1 VSDRTTWS
9 MRGFS
14 AATALLFVAITLL
27 PVGYALIRSL
37 WGAGG
42 FSLDAYRIVLNEG
55 RQWTLLLNSL
65 GIAFGTTLVATVL
78 GVLVGFSI
86 EYIRVPARRA
96 LSYCVA
102 VPFLVPPYISA
113 VAWIDLLGENGILTV
128 FLRKMPGIGALFPK
142 LYSIPGVILVLA
154 LTHYPIVV
162 LTTVLAIRRL
172 DRRFEEAAQLVSKKA
187 RVLRSITLPL
197 LAPGILSGALFVFI
211 LALVSFSVPSLLQVD
226 VYPVE
231 IYSRFSAFYD
241 FRGATAQALPLVLT
255 GAVVLSCWAL
265 YIRPR
270 QAWLSGAR
278 RLKTL
283 SHTGSIVRTVSAIC
297 CWSLVALSAALP
309 IAVLI
314 RRSLPLT
321 SYVEAWLTAREE
333 IATSILVATGSATLL
348 ATLGFSIAYLT
359 RRRSRGGGIYALSVL
374 PFLLSGPVIGIGLI
388 LLWNHH
394 GMRALVYD
402 SLIVMVFA
410 CTGRFL
416 FFAHQGTGAAMRDM
430 HASLEEAASVAGVP
444 WWRQVTGVLIPILRP
459 SLFGVW
465 ALGFLFSLRELDATV
480 LVCPPGSTTLPVRL
494 FTLMHYG
501 PSRIVAA
508 LSVITAF
515 MILFGGALTATI
527 YAKTRKVLDARY

>member
-1 VSDRTTWS
+1 

-14 AATALLFVAITLL
+14 AATALLFVAIALL
-27 PVGYALIRSL
+27 PVGYALMRSV
-37 WGAGG
+37 WGANG
-42 FSLDAYRIVLNEG
+42 FSFDAYRTVLNEG
-55 RQWTLLLNSL
+55 RQWTLLRNSL
-65 GIAFGTTLVATVL
+65 AIAFGSTVAATVL

-128 FLRKMPGIGALFPK
+128 FLRKIPGIGASFPK

-162 LTTVLAIRRL
+162 LTTVLAIRQL
-172 DRRFEEAAQLVSKKA
+172 DRRFEEAAQLVGKKS
-187 RVLRSITLPL
+187 RVLLSITLPL

-226 VYPVE
+226 AYPVE

-241 FRGATAQALPLVLT
+241 FRGATAQALPLLLT
-255 GAVVLSCWAL
+255 GAVVLAGWAI
-265 YIRPR
+265 YVRPR
-270 QAWLSGAR
+270 RAWLSGAR
-278 RLKTL
+278 RLRTL
-283 SHTGSIVRTVSAIC
+283 SSTVPAVRIVSAVC
-297 CWSLVALSAALP
+297 CWLLVALSAALP
-309 IAVLI
+309 VAVLI

-321 SYVEAWLTAREE
+321 SYIEAWLTAREE
-333 IATSILVATGSATLL
+333 IGTSILVAVGSATLL

-359 RRRSRGGGIYALSVL
+359 RRRRSGGGIYALSVL

-410 CTGRFL
+410 CTSRFL
-416 FFAHQGTGAAMRDM
+416 FFAHQGTGAAMRDL

-444 WWRQVTGVLIPILRP
+444 WWRQVMSVLIPILRP
-459 SLFGVW
+459 WLFGVW

-515 MILFGGALTATI
+515 MILFGGALTATV
-527 YAKTRKVLDARY
+527 YSKTRNVLDARYRVS